1 MPRTLPPT
9 MQPMVGGG
17 GVHAQ
22 QTHNT
27 HACLH
32 KGAWDKG
39 KGSRNQ
45 VSKTVSAP
53 GVLGVWYGCGKERTG
68 VVEWVGLRSLR
79 WTAFI

>member
-1 MPRTLPPT
+1 MRSKRI
-9 MQPMVGGG
+9 
-17 GVHAQ
+17 
-22 QTHNT
+22 THM
-27 HACLH
+27 HACTRVH
-32 KGAWDKG
+32 GIRE